1 MLKLWRTRK
10 KKESDIQP
18 DDNMEILGNTAELNR
33 RFNETF
39 SRNLTEGLKKLLEE
53 FEQTEDISSEKSPT
67 NNPAQ
72 TNAP

>member
-39 SRNLTEGLKKLLEE
+39 SRNLTE
-53 FEQTEDISSEKSPT
+53 
-67 NNPAQ
+67 
-72 TNAP
+72 